1 MQYRSGPVIAFI
13 ITNVVSLII
22 FSLSLKKSRKDA
34 ETLRK
39 EEFIITSHPFRVE
52 DYSKVQKSS
61 RIIICCL

>member
-52 DYSKVQKSS
+52 DYSKV
-61 RIIICCL
+61 